1 MPQIKV
7 QHDLGKADKPPART
21 PLPPGQYDAL
31 IANSTIGVVQ
41 QSGLAKFTVEFRI
54 VKSVEGDATFGGRR
68 VYQDYVVE
76 KSGEAEMAAREAF
89 RIRQLLDATAIAY
102 TTGDAGFDFNTDHLH
117 NKAVRI
123 SVTQRKGTRPNADGV
138 VPIFNNVERVDTA
151 QALNEADVI

>member
-31 IANSTIGVVQ
+31 IANSTVGLT

-54 VKSVEGDATFGGRR
+54 VKTVEGDATFGGRR
-68 VYQDYVVE
+68 VYQDYIVE
-76 KSGEAEMAAREAF
+76 RGPEPEMAAREAF

-123 SVTQRKGTRPNADGV
+123 SVTQRPGKKPNADGV